1 MHRRVETKCSRVRD
15 GCAFTAPTAAK
26 TASST
31 SALAIVASS
40 LLLTACAH
48 MHHYQL
54 GDIDSTRGRL
64 TPFEIQVDETGVN
77 VHEGAAVVKAAVQ
90 SREAA
95 RHVGNIEAI
104 IALTQVGPKTG
115 NPTFSDYW
123 ADGMLAKVLERCP
136 SGQVTGLVAVRET
149 MKYPVVSGEIVT
161 VKGYCI
167 Q

>member
-1 MHRRVETKCSRVRD
+1 MNRRLETTCSRVRD
-15 GCAFTAPTAAK
+15 GCAFTVQAAAK
-26 TASST
+26 TASSKST
-31 SALAIVASS
+31 LAILASW

-54 GDIDSTRGRL
+54 GEIDSTRGRL
-64 TPFEIQVDETGVN
+64 TPFEIQVDETGLD
-77 VHEGAAVVKAAVQ
+77 VHEGAAIVKGVVQ
-90 SREAA
+90 SREMA
-95 RHVGNIEAI
+95 RRIGAIETI

-115 NPTFSDYW
+115 NPTFSDDW
-123 ADGMLAKVLERCP
+123 ADGMLAKVLEQCP

-149 MKYPVVSGEIVT
+149 MKYPVVSGEIVA